1 MCLYTYI
8 SVHMCVH
15 VRGWRSEDNFQ
26 ELEFSPAV
34 LGLEIKLSLSGLEQV
49 LLPMEPSCQH
59 DFGGF

>member
-1 MCLYTYI
+1 MFIHLHFL
-8 SVHMCVH
+8 HMCVH

-34 LGLEIKLSLSGLEQV
+34 LGLEIKLRLSGLEQV
-49 LLPMEPSCQH
+49 LLPIEPSCQH